1 MTGFFHD
8 KNPPPIFTLL
18 VKHTTRISQMIFG
31 RVEDFSQNDL
41 MSALRGSDRKNQ
53 KVIRNNMKS

>member
-8 KNPPPIFTLL
+8 KNPPPFFTLF
-18 VKHTTRISQMIFG
+18 VNHTTRISQMIFEQ
-31 RVEDFSQNDL
+31 VEDFSQNDL
-41 MSALRGSDRKNQ
+41 MSDCVDPIEENQ

>member
-8 KNPPPIFTLL
+8 KNPPPHFTLL
-18 VKHTTRISQMIFG
+18 VNHTTRISQMIFG

-41 MSALRGSDRKNQ
+41 MSALRGSDRKES
-53 KVIRNNMKS
+53 KSHKK